1 MQHFS
6 TKQIICIQSYI
17 HVYTHIQIH
26 TYICIYVYMYMYIY
40 VYILYVICIHNY
52 GVEIIHLHSMTCP
65 FTKKIA
71 KPPSST
77 GDTWGHHAA
86 SPMDFLRWISG
97 ATPLL
102 ISSNYHS
109 NGESGRESASEIHR
123 FFGIFKRLGCSM
135 PCDFLRGKSWEW
147 FAAPLKIHGSTD
159 GKKQRRKKTAEKIAT
174 LW

>member
-1 MQHFS
+1 MP
-6 TKQIICIQSYI
+6 
-17 HVYTHIQIH
+17 VY
-26 TYICIYVYMYMYIY
+26 
-40 VYILYVICIHNY
+40 
-52 GVEIIHLHSMTCP
+52 
-65 FTKKIA
+65 KKDRKSIFQDS
-71 KPPSST
+71 PPSST

-135 PCDFLRGKSWEW
+135 PCDFFKGKVMGVIRSSTENPRLNRWQE
-147 FAAPLKIHGSTD
+147 ATTKKNCRKNSYPLVI
-159 GKKQRRKKTAEKIAT
+159 
-174 LW
+174 